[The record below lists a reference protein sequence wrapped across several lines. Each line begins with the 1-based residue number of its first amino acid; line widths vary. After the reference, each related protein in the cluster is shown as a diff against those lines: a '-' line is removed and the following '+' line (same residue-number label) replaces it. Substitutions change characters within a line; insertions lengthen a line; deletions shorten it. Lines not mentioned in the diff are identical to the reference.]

1 MTRRESLSIIV
12 KGGLAALLIGGAGAA
27 IQLARREIDRA
38 GRWMPREAERL
49 EDTIQELRVA
59 LRDPDQM
66 RSMRAVY
73 RLRELTGSERDWRLA
88 VGRAMSLA
96 ATDTVPTRRIELHD
110 VSGCLV
116 RSEPPLPSDQNSG
129 EPSA

>member
-1 MTRRESLSIIV
+1 MTRREALSIIA

-27 IQLARREIDRA
+27 FQLARHEINRA
-38 GRWMPREAERL
+38 GRWMPREADRIEGAM
-49 EDTIQELRVA
+49 QELRIA

-73 RLRELTGSERDWRLA
+73 QLRALTGSESDWRLA

-96 ATDTVPTRRIELHD
+96 GTDTVPTRRIELHD
-110 VSGCLV
+110 VSGCLIGAGV
-116 RSEPPLPSDQNSG
+116 G
-129 EPSA
+129 